1 MSNISAKG
9 APLNM
14 SGLIPAATPSVAPL
28 EAISI
33 PTHLDGR
40 GGSNRATAGT
50 PQISASTDI
59 QAIKAWL
66 ARFASSPN
74 TFSSYRKE
82 AERLLLWS
90 TVCAQKPVS
99 SLTHEDLLAYQHFL
113 GNPQPAA
120 QWIMKSGRKVAR
132 AHPDWRPF
140 AGPLAPASVRL
151 AVIVLNSM
159 FSWLVIAGYLAG
171 NPLSLSRQR
180 GRRAPARISR
190 YLDDQTWTEVKRTIE
205 ALPRT
210 TEREREHYRRLRWLF
225 SLLYV
230 SGMRISEVAENT
242 MGGFFR
248 RPGRGGEPRWW
259 LDVMG
264 KGGKPRI
271 VPATAELMVELSA
284 YRVQKGLSPF
294 PAPGEPTPLVLP
306 VGQQKRF
313 LTRAAIHVAVKSV
326 FKATAERIRAAGPE
340 QQWLAQRVEQA
351 SAHWLRH
358 TAGSHMANS
367 QVDLRHIRDNLGHQS
382 LATTNTYLHSADDA
396 RHQETEAH
404 HRIGW

>member
-1 MSNISAKG
+1 M
-9 APLNM
+9 P
-14 SGLIPAATPSVAPL
+14 GLIPPADTSVSPL
-28 EAISI
+28 EAVSI
-33 PTHLDGR
+33 PLHLDGSH
-40 GGSNRATAGT
+40 GTNRATGAT
-50 PQISASTDI
+50 PQIAASNDI

-66 ARFASSPN
+66 ARFAGSPN

-82 AERLLLWS
+82 AERLLLWA
-90 TVCAQKPVS
+90 TVTARKPVS

-113 GNPQPAA
+113 HDPQPAA
-120 QWIMKSGRKVAR
+120 QWIMKSGCKVAR

-151 AVIVLNSM
+151 AVIVLNAM
-159 FSWLVIAGYLAG
+159 FSWLVVAGYLAG

-180 GRRAPARISR
+180 GRRTPGRISR
-190 YLDDQTWTEVKRTIE
+190 YLDDQTWAEVKRTIE
-205 ALPRT
+205 ALPRV
-210 TEREREHYRRLRWLF
+210 TERDREHYCRARWLF

-242 MGGFFR
+242 MGGFFC
-248 RPGRGGEPRWW
+248 RPGRGGEQRWW
-259 LDVMG
+259 LEIMG
-264 KGGKPRI
+264 KGAKPRI
-271 VPATAELMVELSA
+271 VPATAELMTELAA
-284 YRVQKGLSPF
+284 YRVQKGLPPF

-313 LTRAAIHVAVKSV
+313 LTRAALHLVVKSV
-326 FKATAERIRAAGPE
+326 FKATADRIRAAGPE
-340 QQWLAQRVEQA
+340 QQWLAQRIEQA

-396 RHQETEAH
+396 RHQETETH